1 MIYSSSDLEET
12 GSERASCNISFTQK
26 SLVKMP
32 KSKKKLKLKK
42 VKKTKNEKTPK
53 VIKRFTLKN
62 IKTTSM
68 KKEENAEKL
77 VKQQLSDVIHNEK
90 SDEIAKVAEEL
101 ESKEAHILAIVGQV
115 ITCEEKIKCA
125 NNATKYLKSRKQNL
139 IKSVMGRRAE
149 LKKQL
154 QLFIKNWDNVGK
166 DMDRIAPL
174 MDCAKY
180 NTDIV
185 RNAIELGKTE
195 ESLKRQNEIL
205 EEKNKE
211 IKSWTYRRSPI
222 DKEISVLKAKLKKL
236 GKIKKVEK
244 VDF

>member
-1 MIYSSSDLEET
+1 
-12 GSERASCNISFTQK
+12 
-26 SLVKMP
+26 
-32 KSKKKLKLKK
+32 
-42 VKKTKNEKTPK
+42 
-53 VIKRFTLKN
+53 
-62 IKTTSM
+62 
-68 KKEENAEKL
+68 
-77 VKQQLSDVIHNEK
+77 
-90 SDEIAKVAEEL
+90 
-101 ESKEAHILAIVGQV
+101 
-115 ITCEEKIKCA
+115 
-125 NNATKYLKSRKQNL
+125 
-139 IKSVMGRRAE
+139 MGRRAE